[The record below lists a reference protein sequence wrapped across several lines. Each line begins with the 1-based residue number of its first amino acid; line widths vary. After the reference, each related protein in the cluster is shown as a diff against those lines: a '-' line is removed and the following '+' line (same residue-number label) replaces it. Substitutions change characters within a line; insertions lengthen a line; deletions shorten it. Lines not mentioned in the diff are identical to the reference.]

1 MPKPRIVAGIVD
13 DITEYENGG
22 MSTNEV
28 IHFFGKLVKAGLAF
42 SLQGS
47 YGRQAQSLIE
57 MGYLDK
63 DGKVLKEAQ
72 DA

>member
-1 MPKPRIVAGIVD
+1 MPEIVAGIVD
-13 DITEYENGG
+13 EIMVYEDGG

-28 IHFFGKLVKAGLAF
+28 IHFFGKLIKADLAF

-47 YGRQAQSLIE
+47 YGRQAQSLID
-57 MGYLDK
+57 MGYLDA